1 MPQKIYSFDEVLKA
15 STEYFHG
22 DEFAASVFATKY
34 SLQNSNGEFLE
45 LTPDDMHKRLASE
58 FARIEAKY
66 VNPMSEEEILGLL
79 KNFRYIV
86 PQGSPMNGIG
96 NKFQIQSISNCFV
109 IDTPHDSYG
118 GILKADEEEVQ
129 IMKRRGGVGMDISSI
144 RPKGMRTTN
153 AAKTTDGILP
163 YMDRFSNTCRE
174 VAQDGRRGALM
185 LSLSCHHPQILDF
198 VRVKKDKTRV
208 TGANVSGRL
217 SDEFMNAVKSGEKVQ
232 LRWPVNDKVNPIVE
246 NWVDARSIWD
256 EIIQAA
262 WECGE
267 PGLLFWDTAK
277 RMSPADAYES
287 VGFGSTSTNP
297 CGELVLSP
305 GDSCRLLVINLLSFV
320 NDPFTTSAR
329 FDKEKYADVVMKAQR
344 LMDDMVDLE
353 LECIDNII
361 NKINNDPEPIDIKF
375 TELAL
380 WKRIREAAVNG
391 RRTGLG
397 ITALGDALAAMN
409 ITYGSDE
416 SIKKTE
422 EIYKDLAINS
432 YMSSCIMAG
441 ERGQFPVF
449 SFDLEKDHPF
459 LKRVLESDEKLL
471 MLYRKNGRRNIANTT
486 TAPAGSLSSQTQ
498 TTSGI
503 ECAFLL
509 DYLRRKKINPS
520 DKDARVDFID
530 ELGDKWQE
538 FKVYHHGFKKWM
550 EVTGKT
556 NKEDSPYW
564 HATSADVDWIKK
576 IELQAAAQKWICHS
590 ISNTTNIPHDTPI
603 DVVKQIYML
612 GWELGCKGVTVYRDG
627 SRAGVLVTNDNALK
641 MTKLVEHHA
650 PKRASD
656 LSCDIHHAR
665 IKGED
670 WTILVG
676 LMDGRPYELFGGLS
690 KFVEIPKKYRHGTI
704 HKHPRKMTRSIY
716 DLTFGENGDEVV
728 IKDIINVFD
737 NPTNG
742 AFTRTLSLALRHGT
756 PVQYIVEQLLKDDKD
771 SDIFSFSR
779 VISRVLKV
787 YIKDGTRPAAEK
799 SCPSC
804 GSTDL
809 KYQEGCVSCMNI
821 ECLWSKCG

>member
-1 MPQKIYSFDEVLKA
+1 MSQKIYSFDEVLKA

-45 LTPDDMHKRLASE
+45 LTPDDMHHRLAKE
-58 FARIEAKY
+58 FARIEKKY
-66 VNPMSEEEILGLL
+66 DNPMSEKEIYSLL
-79 KNFRYIV
+79 KDYRYIV

-96 NKFQIQSISNCFV
+96 NTYQIQSISNCFV
-109 IDTPHDSYG
+109 IDTPYDSYG
-118 GILKADEEEVQ
+118 GILKTDQEEVQ
-129 IMKRRGGVGMDISSI
+129 IMKRRGGVGFDISSI

-208 TGANVSGRL
+208 TGANISLRL
-217 SDEFMNAVKSGEKVQ
+217 SDEFMNAVKNNKKVQ
-232 LRWPVNDKVNPIVE
+232 LRWPVDSKEPIVE
-246 NWVDARSIWD
+246 SCVDAKEIWN
-256 EIIQAA
+256 EIILAA
-262 WECGE
+262 WECAE

-305 GDSCRLLVINLLSFV
+305 GDSCRLLVVNLLSFV
-320 NDPFTTSAR
+320 DDPFTDVAK
-329 FDKEKYADVVMKAQR
+329 FDYQKYSDVVMKAQR

-361 NKINNDPEPIDIKF
+361 NKINSDPEPFDVKSI
-375 TELAL
+375 ELAL
-380 WKRIREAAVNG
+380 WKKIRLAAESG

-397 ITALGDALAAMN
+397 ITALGDTLAAMN
-409 ITYGSDE
+409 IIYGSDE
-416 SIKKTE
+416 SIEKTE
-422 EIYKDLAINS
+422 KIYKELAINS
-432 YMSSCIMAG
+432 YKSSCILAG
-441 ERGQFPVF
+441 ERGAFPAF
-449 SFDLEKDHPF
+449 SYELEKNHPF
-459 LKRVLESDEKLL
+459 LIRVLSSSEEL
-471 MLYRKNGRRNIANTT
+471 MAFYKKNGRRNIANTT

-503 ECAFLL
+503 ECTHLI

-530 ELGDKWQE
+530 ELGDRWQE
-538 FKVYHHGFKKWM
+538 FNIHHHGFKKWM
-550 EVTGKT
+550 DVTGKT
-556 NKEDSPYW
+556 KKEDSPYW
-564 HATSADVDWIKK
+564 HATSADVDWVKK
-576 IELQAAAQKWICHS
+576 IELQAAAQRWICHS
-590 ISNTTNIPHDTPI
+590 ISNTTNVPHDTPI
-603 DVVKQIYML
+603 DIVEQIYMK
-612 GWELGCKGVTVYRDG
+612 GWESGCKGVTVYREG
-627 SRAGVLVTNDNALK
+627 SRAGVLVSNDKTSQA
-641 MTKLVEHHA
+641 KLIEHHA
-650 PKRASD
+650 PKRSSD
-656 LSCDIHHAR
+656 LSCDIHHAS
-665 IKGED
+665 IKGEA

-676 LMDGRPYELFGGLS
+676 LMDDRPYELFGGLS
-690 KFVEIPKKYRHGTI
+690 KFVEIPKKYRQGVI

-716 DLTFGENGDEVV
+716 DLTFGENGDEVI

-779 VISRVLKV
+779 VISRVLKG
-787 YIKDGTRPAAEK
+787 YIKDGTKPAAEK
-799 SCPSC
+799 SCPNC
-804 GSTDL
+804 GSSDL